1 LGLNIGADY
10 ISVASKWLSRD
21 KFYVVNTISATVLRG
36 IWLTRNK
43 FVFQNQVWADVKM
56 VMGKVL
62 ALTVKWRPICK
73 AVKVESMK
81 SWCTFLEQQIR
92 EPLMITN
99 G

>member
-1 LGLNIGADY
+1 
-10 ISVASKWLSRD
+10 
-21 KFYVVNTISATVLRG
+21 
-36 IWLTRNK
+36 
-43 FVFQNQVWADVKM
+43 M